1 MTMNKRKP
9 KALPHDW
16 KKLYIPASWVA
27 AGVAAFL
34 TSFFWINETFATK
47 EAVVIAQIKADIL
60 LDKQMEG
67 LLRQINELE
76 RKAKK
81 SADDRQHLDYLRKEL
96 DHMRRIRTGK

>member
-1 MTMNKRKP
+1 MAKK
-9 KALPHDW
+9 LPHDW
-16 KKLYIPASWVA
+16 SKLYIPASWVA
-27 AGVAAFL
+27 AGIAAFL
-34 TSFFWINETFATK
+34 TSFFWMNDTFAKK

-96 DHMRRIRTGK
+96 EHMRRIRTGK